1 MPFSNIVL
9 GTDRKTRVGEIPTW
23 VFGLFS
29 AGGFGGGEKKPYLV
43 RKSTTMDERLQTIP
57 FRSCADEGWAD
68 AWRIYREAFPECEQW
83 REEAYA
89 RAFDDP
95 DFEADA
101 LRMEGAVAGLLFHWR
116 YGPYRYVEHLAVDP
130 ALRGRNIGS
139 QALTA
144 LRERCAGIVLEID
157 PPEDERSERRL
168 RFYERLGFVRNDY
181 PYVHPS
187 YRRPFSPHP
196 LVLMSYPGPLDREAA
211 RGFADFVRER
221 ILRRYSDHTDPQ
233 SPRL

>member
-1 MPFSNIVL
+1 M
-9 GTDRKTRVGEIPTW
+9 
-23 VFGLFS
+23 
-29 AGGFGGGEKKPYLV
+29 
-43 RKSTTMDERLQTIP
+43 
-57 FRSCADEGWAD
+57 
-68 AWRIYREAFPECEQW
+68 
-83 REEAYA
+83 
-89 RAFDDP
+89 
-95 DFEADA
+95 
-101 LRMEGAVAGLLFHWR
+101 
-116 YGPYRYVEHLAVDP
+116 
-130 ALRGRNIGS
+130 
-139 QALTA
+139 
-144 LRERCAGIVLEID
+144 LEID

-221 ILRRYSDHTDPQ
+221 ILQRYSDHTDPQ